1 MLQPGTIFDS
11 RYELI
16 KLIGR
21 GGFAE
26 VWLVKDTLSGME
38 EALKIYAPGSG
49 MDEDGLKIFAKEL
62 SVVHDLHHP
71 HLLTPNML
79 GQYERQPYLI
89 MQYCPHGSLNK
100 KVGKCTEDEA
110 WQILEHVASGLAY
123 LHAQGVVHQDIKPDN
138 ILKDAKGNYVI
149 TDFGISLRAKTT
161 LRKSMRAQANS
172 GTMSYMA
179 PERFSAEPNPI
190 PDNDIWSLGA
200 MMFELIEGKVP
211 FEELGGGKQK
221 SGADIP
227 TMHADVSDN
236 LKQVI
241 HSLLAL
247 NPEDRPTA
255 AELEELIMSKRTQR
269 ITPYPE
275 PETKPELTDS
285 GKDSS
290 TDNDGTMRSLRIIA
304 AWIILIVLCLVVFF
318 AIASS
323 VNDSSQ
329 NETPEPPESEL
340 VEEDPQPNEG
350 EEPMDEESGTES
362 EYTNYVDLGLPSGT
376 LWKDENEHGGLEDL
390 FTFYEAY
397 QRFGNQLP
405 TEEQLNELSS
415 RCQWIWTG
423 NGYQV
428 VGPNGNSIFLPV
440 TGYFVDGRTVLD
452 RSHGNYWSRT
462 DGKTSMVAMKLYFV
476 QTKRK
481 FGARN
486 KTDGHAVRLVK

>member
-1 MLQPGTIFDS
+1 MLQPGTLFDN
-11 RYELI
+11 RYELVRM
-16 KLIGR
+16 IGR

-26 VWLVKDTLSGME
+26 VWLVKDTLTGLE

-49 MDEDGLKIFAKEL
+49 MDEDGLKVFVKEL
-62 SVVHDLHHP
+62 IVAHDLHHP

-123 LHAQGVVHQDIKPDN
+123 LHEQGVVHQDIKPDN

-149 TDFGISLRAKTT
+149 TDFGISLRAQTT
-161 LRKSMRAQANS
+161 LRKSMRVQANS
-172 GTMSYMA
+172 GTMAYMA
-179 PERFSAEPNPI
+179 PERFSAEPHPI
-190 PDNDIWSLGA
+190 PANDIWSLGA
-200 MMFELIEGKVP
+200 MMFEIIEGKVP
-211 FEELGGGKQK
+211 FEEQGGGKQK

-241 HSLLAL
+241 RSLLAL
-247 NPEDRPTA
+247 DPEERPTA
-255 AELEELIMSKRTQR
+255 AELVELIMSKRTQR
-269 ITPYPE
+269 ISTDSK

-290 TDNDGTMRSLRIIA
+290 TDNDGTMRSLGIIA

-318 AIASS
+318 AFASS

-340 VEEDPQPNEG
+340 VVEDT
-350 EEPMDEESGTES
+350 EP
-362 EYTNYVDLGLPSGT
+362 YTNYVDLGLPSGT

-405 TEEQLNELSS
+405 TETQLRELDELC
-415 RCQWIWTG
+415 RWVWTG

-440 TGYFVDGRTVLD
+440 TGYFEKDRTILG

-476 QTKRK
+476 QAERD